1 VLDPTVDLIQSISA
15 IGHAPD
21 QPSAVRLLRAITQR
35 LGLDA
40 AVFTSYVQE
49 DATASSCRALLACD
63 PAWALQYAEHAW
75 CRHDPWLRHALGSA
89 EPVLARDLVPLS
101 EQERWVADAAAHYG
115 FRSALIV
122 PAPTPAAL
130 SRTGVLC
137 LGSQRPDFFDRDGA
151 AELTVL
157 GVLARSLA
165 MQLGDWMHRVVRD
178 ELMASARISA
188 DDLRLLQHQRQG
200 HNSKRIAAMLGTE
213 AKTIDC
219 RFQRLNLRLGAAN
232 RRAAVRLAELYGLI

>member
-1 VLDPTVDLIQSISA
+1 
-15 IGHAPD
+15 
-21 QPSAVRLLRAITQR
+21 
-35 LGLDA
+35 
-40 AVFTSYVQE
+40 
-49 DATASSCRALLACD
+49 
-63 PAWALQYAEHAW
+63 
-75 CRHDPWLRHALGSA
+75 
-89 EPVLARDLVPLS
+89 LS

-137 LGSQRPDFFDRDGA
+137 LGSQQPDFFDRDSSA
-151 AELTVL
+151 EQAELAVL